1 MLALQGT
8 LDITQNKKLS
18 SRHGVAKMS
27 QRKRVTPCA
36 LVSIVDTSISPQT
49 WRLTT
54 RTVIFTSHGFH
65 GSRLIWEVLVLSLP
79 LSCNQM
85 VTASGTAA
93 LPTLSLWNRAEHCS
107 NRPSPSIKPS
117 S

>member
-49 WRLTT
+49 
-54 RTVIFTSHGFH
+54 G
-65 GSRLIWEVLVLSLP
+65 
-79 LSCNQM
+79 
-85 VTASGTAA
+85 
-93 LPTLSLWNRAEHCS
+93 
-107 NRPSPSIKPS
+107 RP
-117 S
+117 